1 MKFTRQFVGGVLIGL
16 AFGLL
21 FGAWLAEGKTKVN
34 YTSIAGVGSIL
45 VMIGAVS
52 LRPGSSKP

>member
-1 MKFTRQFVGGVLIGL
+1 MKFPRQVVAGILIGL

-21 FGAWLAEGKTKVN
+21 FGAWLGEGKEKVN

-45 VMIGAVS
+45 VMIGAVN
-52 LRPGSSKP
+52 LRAGSSKS